1 MRNHDRPELFEGR
14 DIVAMLAQGM
24 DVDDIIDDE
33 LTKGRIRTIY
43 VQMKYGTKRPFE
55 IAEHYALPVDLIKD
69 IRDGKIFRSI
79 TQETYED
86 PGMFK
91 NTRR

>member
-1 MRNHDRPELFEGR
+1 MQMRNHDRPELFEGR

-43 VQMKYGTKRPFE
+43 VQMKYGTKRPME
-55 IAEHYALPVDLIKD
+55 IAEYYNLPIELIKD
-69 IRDGKIFRSI
+69 IRDGKIFRKI
-79 TQETYED
+79 TSESYEE
-86 PGMFK
+86 K
-91 NTRR
+91 

>member
-43 VQMKYGTKRPFE
+43 VQMKYGTKRPME
-55 IAEHYALPVDLIKD
+55 IAEYYNLPIELIKD
-69 IRDGKIFRSI
+69 IRDGKIFRKI
-79 TQETYED
+79 TSESYEE
-86 PGMFK
+86 K
-91 NTRR
+91 